1 MSLDK
6 SENLQELPFVSKIIS
21 TNINRLIKL
30 DSEHHDLIKKLN
42 NKKLSLYIEDIN
54 ILANLYIGTEK
65 KQLICECFK
74 YRQNKFSHKNF
85 ISEDNKKHELLI
97 YGKIKYF
104 IELARTKNPQSVF
117 KNDKLNYEGTFSILL
132 SYHKFYNQLDIESEN
147 LFSYLFG
154 DHLGGFIG
162 NKSKGFIEKAKYS
175 CDKNK
180 EKIIDYLEREKRIL
194 APKEEIEDWIDDIS
208 KLQKKVDRLEA
219 KLNKFNQN

>member
-74 YRQNKFSHKNF
+74 YRQNK
-85 ISEDNKKHELLI
+85 
-97 YGKIKYF
+97 
-104 IELARTKNPQSVF
+104 
-117 KNDKLNYEGTFSILL
+117 
-132 SYHKFYNQLDIESEN
+132 
-147 LFSYLFG
+147 LF
-154 DHLGGFIG
+154 
-162 NKSKGFIEKAKYS
+162 
-175 CDKNK
+175 
-180 EKIIDYLEREKRIL
+180 
-194 APKEEIEDWIDDIS
+194 
-208 KLQKKVDRLEA
+208 
-219 KLNKFNQN
+219 